1 MIKKLVG
8 ALAVFAIAAVGMT
21 ASTALALRMVRPA
34 DGPDLYRGQFGDDRK
49 ERKAHPWDEA
59 CATAN
64 TEVTLLEATIDYGQ
78 YDSLQDLGGEL
89 ISINVRLLVALKS
102 ENVKGRAAQ
111 KFLVRFERGIADD
124 RYGLARVF
132 DPVAL
137 ERWIDVSQE
146 GNRTLAKLAK
156 RIGAPECAEY
166 FGN

>member
-34 DGPDLYRGQFGDDRK
+34 DGPDLYRGQFEDGRK
-49 ERKAHPWDEA
+49 ERKAHPWDEP

-64 TEVTLLEATIDYGQ
+64 TEVTLLEATLDYGQ
-78 YDSLQDLGGEL
+78 YESFQQLGGEA
-89 ISINVRLLVALKS
+89 ISINVRLLVALK
-102 ENVKGRAAQ
+102 EKKVKGKAAQ
-111 KFLVRFERGIADD
+111 KFLARFERGIADD
-124 RYGLARVF
+124 RAGLARVF
-132 DPVAL
+132 DPNAL
-137 ERWIDVSQE
+137 EHWIELSRE